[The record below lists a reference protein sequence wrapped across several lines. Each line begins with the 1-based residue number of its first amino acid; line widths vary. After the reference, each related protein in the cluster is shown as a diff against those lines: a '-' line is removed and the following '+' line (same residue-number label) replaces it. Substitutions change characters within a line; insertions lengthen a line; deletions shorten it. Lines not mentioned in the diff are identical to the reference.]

1 MTVTTVPAAPTRTRV
16 QSVDVVR
23 GIVMVLM
30 AIDHVRVYSGVPAG
44 GPTAGVFFTR
54 WVTHFCAPVFV
65 FFAGTS
71 AYLMLASAGSKD
83 PAYKRDGSEDPA
95 YKRAAVGRVFRP
107 GIVSKYLFTRGAF
120 LVLLEPTLIRLSWTF
135 SLDYSQFLLAGV
147 IWMLGVCMILMA
159 ALVWLPLRA
168 ITALGFLLVVGQ
180 DAFGALPPGWFS
192 EFLYFGG
199 EVATSGPTIN
209 VLYSIVPWIG
219 VMALGYAF
227 GAILTREPAARD
239 RACLRIGLSA
249 TAVFVVLAAVEAYMD
264 GGGEDSLPFAL
275 RVLNQRKYPASQLF
289 LLMTLGPAIAV
300 MPFADRARGT
310 LARVVEVFGRV
321 PMFYY
326 LLHIPVIHVL
336 ALLVWQLRDGTTH
349 ADAFVTAP
357 YVWMPD
363 SRWPLWLLYVVFVAA
378 VALLYPMCA
387 WYAAYKARTRGAWTR
402 YV

>member
-1 MTVTTVPAAPTRTRV
+1 MSVTTASPVARTSRV
-16 QSVDVVR
+16 TAVDVVR
-23 GIVMVLM
+23 GVVMVLM

-65 FFAGTS
+65 FLAGTS
-71 AYLMLASAGSKD
+71 AYLMCAGSKD
-83 PAYKRDGSEDPA
+83 PAYTSR
-95 YKRAAVGRVFRP
+95 F
-107 GIVSKYLFTRGAF
+107 LLTRGAL

-147 IWMLGVCMILMA
+147 IWMLGVCMMLMA
-159 ALVWLPLRA
+159 ALVWLPLRVIA
-168 ITALGFLLVVGQ
+168 VVGFAVVLGQ
-180 DAFGALPPGWFS
+180 DVLRGLPDHWLSRFV
-192 EFLYFGG
+192 YAGG
-199 EVATSGPTIN
+199 EISTPWGPTIN

-227 GAILTREPAARD
+227 GGVLTRETEARD
-239 RACLRIGLSA
+239 RLCLRIGLAA
-249 TAVFVVLAAVEAYMD
+249 TLLFLGLGAFGAYIE
-264 GGGEDSLPFAL
+264 GPGETGRPFL
-275 RVLNQRKYPASQLF
+275 FRLLDQRKYPASQLF

-300 MPFADRARGT
+300 MPLADRARGAA
-310 LARVVEVFGRV
+310 ARMFEVFGRV

-336 ALLVWQLRDGTTH
+336 ALGAWYLRDGSTH
-349 ADAFVTAP
+349 AESFVTAP

-363 SRWPLWLLYVVFVAA
+363 ARWPLWLLYLVFAA
-378 VALLYPMCA
+378 TIAVLYPACR
-387 WYAAYKARTRGAWTR
+387 WYAEYKARTRAAWTR

>member
-1 MTVTTVPAAPTRTRV
+1 
-16 QSVDVVR
+16 
-23 GIVMVLM
+23 MVLM

-71 AYLMLASAGSKD
+71 AYLMAAGSKE
-83 PAYKRDGSEDPA
+83 PAYKH
-95 YKRAAVGRVFRP
+95 AVGGRVFRP
-107 GIVSKYLFTRGAF
+107 GIVSKFLFTRGAF

-168 ITALGFLLVVGQ
+168 IAVAGFLLVLGQ
-180 DAFGALPPGWFS
+180 DVFGALPQSWWS
-192 EFLYFGG
+192 QFLYFGG
-199 EVATSGPTIN
+199 QVATGGPTIN

-227 GAILTREPAARD
+227 LAMLRRDPVSRD
-239 RACLRIGLSA
+239 RACVRIGLSA
-249 TAVFVVLAAVEAYMD
+249 TAAFLLLAALAAYTD
-264 GGGEDSLPFAL
+264 GGDGGRMPFVL
-275 RVLNQRKYPASQLF
+275 RMLNQRKYPASQLF

-300 MPFADRARGT
+300 MPFADRARGA
-310 LARVVEVFGRV
+310 LARVFEVFGRV

-326 LLHIPVIHVL
+326 LLHIPVIHLL

-378 VALLYPMCA
+378 IVLLYPPCA
-387 WYAAYKARTRGAWTR
+387 WYAGYKARTRAPWTR
-402 YV
+402 YI